1 MRILAV
7 SYAYAPSIG
16 GIESITRMLT
26 DEWLRAGHEVRIVT
40 HTEGDAPDQP
50 CPVFRRPDRPA
61 LEELHDW
68 ADVVWHNNISL
79 TFAWP
84 ALRQLRRKPW
94 VVTHQGEAGYGRWNR
109 QKILKHAAFHLA
121 TNVSITRFIQGTF
134 GARSV
139 VIPNPYDHRG
149 CRILPGVPR
158 DQDAV
163 FLGRLVSDKGADLA
177 IQACAIAARSGS
189 PFRLTIIGRGP
200 EEPAL
205 REQAAQ
211 AGLGDSVRFTGA
223 LQGDELVR
231 ELNRHRVMLVPSKWN
246 EPFGIVA
253 LEGAACGLVVVGPK
267 HGGLPEA
274 IGPCGPLLDINDPEA
289 WAQTVSRLCASEE
302 GRAPYRAAAPAH
314 LARHTA
320 ESIAQQYV
328 DLFESL
334 LRRR

>member
-7 SYAYAPSIG
+7 SYAYSPSVG
-16 GIESITRMLT
+16 GIETVTRLLV
-26 DEWLRAGHEVRIVT
+26 DQWLEIGHQIFVVT
-40 HTEGDAPDQP
+40 HTEGGAPDQP
-50 CPVFRRPDRPA
+50 CPVFRRPDKGTLR
-61 LEELHDW
+61 ELHDW

-79 TFAWP
+79 TYAWP
-84 ALRQLRRKPW
+84 AVRGLRRKPW
-94 VVTHQGEAGYGRWNR
+94 VITHAGEAGHARWNR
-109 QKILKHAAFHLA
+109 QKFLKHLAFHLA
-121 TNVSITRFIQGTF
+121 TNVAITRFIQGTF

-149 CRILPGVPR
+149 CRILPEVPR

-177 IQACAIAARSGS
+177 IRACAIAARSRS

-211 AGLGDSVRFTGA
+211 AGLDDSVRFTGA

-231 ELNRHRVMLVPSKWN
+231 ELNRHSVMLVPSKWN

-253 LEGAACGLVVVGPK
+253 LEGAACGLVVVGPQ

-302 GRAPYRAAAPAH
+302 ERAPYRAAAPAH

-334 LRRR
+334 VRRR